1 MKINRIEQQAAA
13 YQIRHTREIGQ
24 QQTDQRERET
34 IVDTTRVTATRV
46 ARNIQLDS
54 DKGRKIDIDC

>member
-13 YQIRHTREIGQ
+13 YQIQHTREIGQ